1 MKWSKTRWNTC
12 TILFLH
18 AFLNNSLLC
27 GVGQPKVWRTKED
40 QSNVWRQKS
49 FFFLFLSRLLEIS
62 LRFKFFI
69 QEENVPCQRG
79 KAQLVKLLLTSQLSA
94 KKYFK
99 TSNQK
104 LKLFF
109 IFLFSNVCKN
119 VVSIVNSVETT
130 FFVWLIW
137 LRSAKN
143 GRDENISNDGRRP
156 RKTQWRRRRPLSV
169 NIYITKN
176 MYFWFLNNDFF

>member
-1 MKWSKTRWNTC
+1 MRGLASPRFEGPRKTSQM
-12 TILFLH
+12 FG
-18 AFLNNSLLC
+18 AKKF
-27 GVGQPKVWRTKED
+27 
-40 QSNVWRQKS
+40 

-137 LRSAKN
+137 LRSAKT
-143 GRDENISNDGRRP
+143 GVMKTSVMMDVDRRLSTINVN
-156 RKTQWRRRRPLSV
+156 REKLSGVDVDCWRSML
-169 NIYITKN
+169 I
-176 MYFWFLNNDFF
+176 

>member
-137 LRSAKN
+137 LRSAKT
-143 GRDENISNDGRRP
+143 GVMKTSVMMDVDRRLSTINVN
-156 RKTQWRRRRPLSV
+156 REKLSGVDVDCWRSML
-169 NIYITKN
+169 I
-176 MYFWFLNNDFF
+176 